1 MSVANDLVFLSYAR
15 EDEVSASRLYR
26 ELVKGGVK
34 VWFDRESLEP
44 GANWK
49 SEIKKAIRQSRYFI
63 ALMSSK
69 SVSKKGFVQSELRPA
84 T

>member
-1 MSVANDLVFLSYAR
+1 MSVANDLLFLSYAR

-26 ELVKGGVK
+26 ELVEGGVK